1 MSIDTNTIK
10 QAIYRKYIEPTRHR
24 DGRYIGVEFEIPI
37 VNKARKAVDFSIVFD
52 MVDAFAAE
60 FGFDEQIHDDEGNI
74 SSISSGENGDDL
86 SFDCSY
92 NTLEF
97 SFGREKNLND
107 IHDRF
112 CSYYS
117 FVREFLE
124 KHGHTVTGMGIN
136 PYFRYNNNIPVPN
149 GRYRMLLHHLSSYR
163 NYKGKLLFHDIPYYG
178 LISCSAQ
185 THLDVT
191 EDELIRVINVFN
203 RLEPLKALLFAN
215 SPYEGGYLCVRDH
228 LWRESMHGLNPHN
241 VDGFDIELGS
251 VEELVSYIKSM
262 SLYCLERDGRYIN
275 FTPIPLDEYFS
286 SSRVE
291 GEYFDGNDYRTI
303 SWEPRIEDLEY
314 LRSFKFVDL
323 TFRGTVELR
332 STCMQP
338 ISEALGVPA
347 FNLGLK
353 VNLDKLEKLLDTEG
367 NIYRQGYNVIELRK
381 LFVMRKLPAFAE
393 EEGVRDLLLKVLDIA
408 RDGLISRG
416 YGEERFLEPLYR
428 RVKTQQS
435 AALEIVQG
443 IEAGRTIEDYI
454 DKYGRL

>member
-1 MSIDTNTIK
+1 MI
-10 QAIYRKYIEPTRHR
+10 
-24 DGRYIGVEFEIPI
+24 F
-37 VNKARKAVDFSIVFD
+37 
-52 MVDAFAAE
+52 
-60 FGFDEQIHDDEGNI
+60 
-74 SSISSGENGDDL
+74 
-86 SFDCSY
+86 
-92 NTLEF
+92 
-97 SFGREKNLND
+97 
-107 IHDRF
+107 
-112 CSYYS
+112 
-117 FVREFLE
+117 
-124 KHGHTVTGMGIN
+124 
-136 PYFRYNNNIPVPN
+136 PVPN

-275 FTPIPLDEYFS
+275 FTPLPLDEYF
-286 SSRVE
+286 
-291 GEYFDGNDYRTI
+291 
-303 SWEPRIEDLEY
+303 
-314 LRSFKFVDL
+314 RSFKFVDL

-416 YGEERFLEPLYR
+416 YGEERFLESHRIDRNGNFAGTPHPFPGNKYIDRDYSEDQIEINTPPEIDADQVQAIQNYKNAAGYDWNISNITDINGSVRSLEAQLGSILEEMMEFYAEDSPQIKGILEYQYSKVVSAENR
-428 RVKTQQS
+428 YAFRVRDKF
-435 AALEIVQG
+435 E
-443 IEAGRTIEDYI
+443 RDYI
-454 DKYGRL
+454 REGIRLAINKQEKANV

>member
-10 QAIYRKYIEPTRHR
+10 QAIYRKYIEPTRQR

-52 MVDAFAAE
+52 MVDAFTAE

-74 SSISSGENGDDL
+74 SSISSSENGDDL

-107 IHDRF
+107 IHERF

-124 KHGHTVTGMGIN
+124 RYGHTVTGMGIN

-275 FTPIPLDEYFS
+275 FTPLPLDEYFS

-291 GEYFDGNDYRTI
+291 GEYFDGDDYRTI
-303 SWEPRIEDLEY
+303 SWDPRIEDLEY

-416 YGEERFLEPLYR
+416 FGEERFLEPLYR

>member
-1 MSIDTNTIK
+1 MI
-10 QAIYRKYIEPTRHR
+10 
-24 DGRYIGVEFEIPI
+24 F
-37 VNKARKAVDFSIVFD
+37 
-52 MVDAFAAE
+52 
-60 FGFDEQIHDDEGNI
+60 
-74 SSISSGENGDDL
+74 
-86 SFDCSY
+86 
-92 NTLEF
+92 
-97 SFGREKNLND
+97 
-107 IHDRF
+107 
-112 CSYYS
+112 
-117 FVREFLE
+117 
-124 KHGHTVTGMGIN
+124 
-136 PYFRYNNNIPVPN
+136 PVPN

-262 SLYCLERDGRYIN
+262 SLYCLERDDRYIN
-275 FTPIPLDEYFS
+275 FTPLPLDEYFS
-286 SSRVE
+286 SSSVE

-303 SWEPRIEDLEY
+303 SWEPRVEDLEY

-416 YGEERFLEPLYR
+416 YGEERFLESHRIDRNGNFAGTPHPFPGNKYIDRDYSEDQIEINTPPEIDADQVQAIQNYKNAAGYDWNISNITDINGSVRSLEAQLGSILEEMMEFYAEDSPQIKGILEYQYSKVVSAENR
-428 RVKTQQS
+428 YAFRVRDKF
-435 AALEIVQG
+435 E
-443 IEAGRTIEDYI
+443 RDYI
-454 DKYGRL
+454 REGIRLAINKQEKANV

>member
-1 MSIDTNTIK
+1 MI
-10 QAIYRKYIEPTRHR
+10 
-24 DGRYIGVEFEIPI
+24 F
-37 VNKARKAVDFSIVFD
+37 
-52 MVDAFAAE
+52 
-60 FGFDEQIHDDEGNI
+60 
-74 SSISSGENGDDL
+74 
-86 SFDCSY
+86 
-92 NTLEF
+92 
-97 SFGREKNLND
+97 
-107 IHDRF
+107 
-112 CSYYS
+112 
-117 FVREFLE
+117 
-124 KHGHTVTGMGIN
+124 
-136 PYFRYNNNIPVPN
+136 PVPN

-163 NYKGKLLFHDIPYYG
+163 NYKGKLLFHDISYYG

-275 FTPIPLDEYFS
+275 FTPLPLDEYF
-286 SSRVE
+286 
-291 GEYFDGNDYRTI
+291 
-303 SWEPRIEDLEY
+303 
-314 LRSFKFVDL
+314 RSFKFVDL

-416 YGEERFLEPLYR
+416 YGEERFLESHRIDRNGNFAGTPHPFPGNKYIDRDYSEDQIEINTPPEIDADQVQAIQNYKNAAGYDWNISNITDINGSVRSLEAQLGSILEEMMEFYAEDSPQIKGILEYQYSKVVSAENR
-428 RVKTQQS
+428 YAFRVRDKF
-435 AALEIVQG
+435 E
-443 IEAGRTIEDYI
+443 RDYI
-454 DKYGRL
+454 REGIRLAINKQEKANV

>member
-1 MSIDTNTIK
+1 MI
-10 QAIYRKYIEPTRHR
+10 
-24 DGRYIGVEFEIPI
+24 F
-37 VNKARKAVDFSIVFD
+37 
-52 MVDAFAAE
+52 
-60 FGFDEQIHDDEGNI
+60 
-74 SSISSGENGDDL
+74 
-86 SFDCSY
+86 
-92 NTLEF
+92 
-97 SFGREKNLND
+97 
-107 IHDRF
+107 
-112 CSYYS
+112 
-117 FVREFLE
+117 
-124 KHGHTVTGMGIN
+124 
-136 PYFRYNNNIPVPN
+136 PVPN

-275 FTPIPLDEYFS
+275 FTPLPLD
-286 SSRVE
+286 
-291 GEYFDGNDYRTI
+291 
-303 SWEPRIEDLEY
+303 EY

-416 YGEERFLEPLYR
+416 YGEERFLESHR
-428 RVKTQQS
+428 IDRN
-435 AALEIVQG
+435 G
-443 IEAGRTIEDYI
+443 NFAGTPHPFPGNKYI
-454 DKYGRL
+454 DRDYSEDQIEINTPPEIDADHVLSCLHEKIQFVQKELKGAKELIWPFSNPPVIRSEDDIRIAQYYGKEAANTEYREYLARRYGKYKMTYSGIHFNYSFSEELIRKNSELDEADNYRVYKDQFLCR